1 MLVPKEMLGDIVML
15 EGIGVSI
22 GALGDTEVAEDI
34 GMLEDDVVLLEDIQV
49 LEQEDN
55 LKLEEESL

>member
-34 GMLEDDVVLLEDIQV
+34 GMLEDDVVLLDIQV

>member
-34 GMLEDDVVLLEDIQV
+34 GMLEDDVVLLDIQV

-55 LKLEEESL
+55 LKSEEETL

>member
-1 MLVPKEMLGDIVML
+1 MLGDIVML

-34 GMLEDDVVLLEDIQV
+34 GMLEDDVVLLDIQV

-55 LKLEEESL
+55 LKFEEESL

>member
-34 GMLEDDVVLLEDIQV
+34 GMLEDDVVLLDIQA

>member
-1 MLVPKEMLGDIVML
+1 MLVPKEMLGDILML

-22 GALGDTEVAEDI
+22 GAPGDTEVAEDI
-34 GMLEDDVVLLEDIQV
+34 GMLEDDVVLLDIQV

>member
-34 GMLEDDVVLLEDIQV
+34 GMLEDTGVLEDIQV
-49 LEQEDN
+49 LLQENNLTLEEDN
-55 LKLEEESL
+55 L